1 MSAVVVIKGGT
12 VIDAGGSRRAD
23 VLVEDGLI
31 RAVADHVDAAAG
43 ATVLDADGAIVSPG
57 FVDLHTH
64 LREPGGEDA
73 ETIETGARAGALGGY
88 TALVAMP
95 NTNPPIDTA
104 AVVEQVL
111 RVGREA
117 PCDVYSSGCIT
128 KGRAGEELAP
138 LGELHGLGV
147 RIFTDDG
154 ACVADAGL
162 MRRALEYAR
171 ALPGAVLAQ
180 HCEDPQL
187 ARGGHMHEGAWS
199 SWLGIPGMPA
209 EAESVVVAR
218 DIALAGLTGGRVHF
232 LHLSTAASVDLV
244 RAAKAKGL
252 AVTAEAAPHHF
263 TLTDSLCCGY
273 DPLFKVNPPLRTDG
287 DVKAVKEGLAD
298 GTIDAIATD
307 HAPHPAQE
315 KERPFDEAPPGM
327 LGLET
332 ALALTLTELVGPGLL
347 DLPRA
352 LALLSWQPARLAGL
366 ADHGGPIAPGRRA
379 HLTVFDPEAAWEVD
393 PARLASRSRNT
404 PYAGRKLTGRVRHTI
419 LAGDPVVR
427 DGQAQR

>member
-1 MSAVVVIKGGT
+1 MNLLIQGGT

-23 VLVEDGLI
+23 VVVRDGVIAEVGEKLT
-31 RAVADHVDAAAG
+31 AAG
-43 ATVLDADGAIVSPG
+43 ATVLEADGCIVSPG

-111 RVGREA
+111 RVGRAA
-117 PCDVYSSGCIT
+117 PCDVYPSACIT
-128 KGRAGEELAP
+128 KARAGEELAP

-154 ACVADAGL
+154 TCVADAGL

-187 ARGGHMHEGAWS
+187 ARGGHMNEGSMS
-199 SWLGIPGMPA
+199 SWLGVPGMPA

-232 LHLSTAASVDLV
+232 LHLSTAASIELV

-263 TLTDSLCCGY
+263 TLTDALCCGY
-273 DPLFKVNPPLRTDG
+273 DPLFKVNPPLRTDD

-315 KERPFDEAPPGM
+315 KEKAFDEAPPGM

-332 ALALTLTELVGPGLL
+332 ALALTLTELVIPGLI

-352 LALLSWQPARLAGL
+352 LALLSWQPARLAGI
-366 ADHGGPIAPGRRA
+366 AGHGGPIAPGRPA
-379 HLTVFDPEAAWEVD
+379 QLAVFDPEAVWEVD
-393 PARLASRSRNT
+393 PTRLASRSRNT
-404 PYAGRKLTGRVRHTI
+404 PYAGRKLTGKVRHTV
-419 LAGDPVVR
+419 LAGEPVVI

>member
-1 MSAVVVIKGGT
+1 MTGKVVIKGGT
-12 VIDAGGSRRAD
+12 VVDADGTRRAD
-23 VLVEDGLI
+23 VVVEDGI
-31 RAVADHVDAAAG
+31 ITEVADSVVGPSG
-43 ATVLDADGAIVSPG
+43 ATVLDADGSIVCPG

-111 RVGREA
+111 RLGRVA
-117 PCDVYSSGCIT
+117 PCHVIASACIT

-138 LGELHGLGV
+138 LGELFGLGV

-154 ACVADAGL
+154 TCVADAGL

-187 ARGGHMHEGAWS
+187 ARGGHMNEGAWS

-232 LHLSTAASVDLV
+232 LHLSTATSIELV

-263 TLTDSLCCGY
+263 TLSDSLCCGY
-273 DPLFKVNPPLRTDG
+273 DPLFKVNPPLRTEA

-307 HAPHPAQE
+307 HAPHAAQE

-366 ADHGGPIAPGRRA
+366 SDHGRPVAAGHPAN
-379 HLTVFDPEAAWEVD
+379 LCVFDPEAVWEVD
-393 PARLASRSRNT
+393 PTKLASRSRNT
-404 PYAGRKLTGRVRHTI
+404 PYAGRKLNGRVIHTL
-419 LAGDPVVR
+419 LAGEPVVI
-427 DGQAQR
+427 DSQAQR

>member
-1 MSAVVVIKGGT
+1 MILLIQGGT
-12 VIDAGGSRRAD
+12 VVDAGGSRRAD
-23 VLVEDGLI
+23 VLVEGGIIKEVAEGL
-31 RAVADHVDAAAG
+31 VSPAG
-43 ATVLDADGAIVSPG
+43 ALVLDADGCIVSPG

-117 PCDVYSSGCIT
+117 PCDVYSSACIT

-154 ACVADAGL
+154 ACVGDAGL

-187 ARGGHMHEGAWS
+187 ARGGHMNEGAWS
-199 SWLGIPGMPA
+199 SRLGVPGMPA

-232 LHLSTAASVDLV
+232 LHLSTAASIELV
-244 RAAKAKGL
+244 RAAKARGL
-252 AVTAEAAPHHF
+252 PVTAEAAPHHF

-273 DPLFKVNPPLRTDG
+273 DPLFKVNPPLRTDD
-287 DVKAVKEGLAD
+287 DVKAVKDGLAD

-307 HAPHPAQE
+307 HAPHPQQE
-315 KERPFDEAPPGM
+315 KEKAFDEAPPGM

-332 ALALTLTELVGPGLL
+332 ALALTITELVGPGLI

-366 ADHGGPIAPGRRA
+366 AGHGGPVAPGRPA
-379 HLTVFDPEAAWEVD
+379 HLTVFDPEAVWEVD
-393 PARLASRSRNT
+393 PTKLASRSRNT
-404 PYAGRKLTGRVRHTI
+404 PYAGRKLTGKVRHTV
-419 LAGDPVVR
+419 LAGEPVVI